1 MKFTYLPSAQTGLD
15 WFRLYYGQIFPE
27 GRKNARD
34 HYFKMKRALRAAP
47 MLGKPIGENGDREY
61 TIPRT
66 PFSVIYRIRDNTI
79 EVRLVIDQR
88 AERPGVY

>member
-1 MKFTYLPSAQTGLD
+1 
-15 WFRLYYGQIFPE
+15 
-27 GRKNARD
+27 
-34 HYFKMKRALRAAP
+34 